1 MISSRGVHPPPEAMM
16 HFSPVSDFPPVSEK
30 CSHSVEN
37 FSNVTFSRKKFR
49 FSSAKISDYLCLV
62 IKHKFRISPHI
73 FAISIHFHPPISTKL
88 FFPPLTLQMT
98 LCFRQI
104 YVSFI
109 YFVFFVSPYFYY
121 DAFMHHTMHVLDA
134 PD

>member
-88 FFPPLTLQMT
+88 FFPPP
-98 LCFRQI
+98 
-104 YVSFI
+104 
-109 YFVFFVSPYFYY
+109 YFTNDPLFSANLRVFYILYMFFVSP
-121 DAFMHHTMHVLDA
+121 LLL
-134 PD
+134 P